1 MQVKELVA
9 QLNELPQDLE
19 VYLWINGN
27 RLRADSVDDSFV
39 EEGMVDIN
47 AEDNPHG
54 DYK

>member
-1 MQVKELVA
+1 MKVKELVA

-27 RLRADSVDDSFV
+27 RLRVDSVDDSFV

-54 DYK
+54 E